1 MSQLR
6 VLILGS
12 PEVFWDAD
20 AVKIPRRIPR
30 TMLYYLATF
39 SLPIDRATMFSAF
52 WPELDEEA
60 ARNAFRDN
68 LGKLRSALPDPDLIQ
83 TDNFSIKLDTSQVFI
98 DYQEFLN
105 ILNQANRDLWQIPND
120 QSLPEQMY
128 LQLAHAANLWR
139 SPNLLQGTRLPNSQV
154 LDEWLTLTEQ
164 NLNHKRDLVL
174 NRLIHH
180 CISKSDYEAS
190 IYWLEKAIESDLVNE
205 DLHLLKIETLVKSGR
220 NNEAIKYGQYVEE
233 LFSKEYNEKPSHQL
247 ITLIQKIKTDQ
258 VQTSLN
264 HRQIEENLTKMDT
277 PFIGR
282 EEELKEMDLAYH
294 KDSVILVEGEIGIGK
309 TRLISEFNHRFE
321 IPPRLL
327 PIPCHTS
334 TPGTPY
340 QPLLEMIRSGVT
352 QEELHSLKE
361 LDINLLA
368 QIDSSFQGLMKT
380 ETRVNTISYPD
391 NYPWLQDAFF
401 HLFQQIS
408 KKQKIILLLD
418 HAQYVDDATISTIR
432 YMSQNKFFSSKA
444 SLVITCE
451 TDRSNPF
458 LRKFLDELIL
468 QKRLKKI
475 QLGPLQLDE
484 VMDLVRSVT
493 GKSDIR
499 PWIKKIEEDLGGNPL
514 MVIECIRL
522 NALESQ
528 KDDGKTAVQQIPAS
542 IQALLHEKYQ
552 ELTPVMQ
559 TILSVI
565 AISGPF
571 IRYDILETATQLPLD
586 KIVDALEEL
595 EKKNILQSSEETV
608 HAGLTYSFKQNI
620 FKNLILSE
628 ISATRK
634 RLLHRRMAAALE
646 SFSLGSV
653 DTHAS
658 ILAGH
663 YEASGDLE
671 KAFRYWEKSANFA
684 KKLSVLGDAYN
695 AYNRADALIP
705 AIEMQ
710 LSDHDLASFY
720 NDWAEISY
728 RNHDQKHLT
737 AIHVKLM
744 ALGEKRNSAT
754 LLGTGLSI
762 QAINQFSLNHF
773 AEGLV
778 IIEQALRYFKDCNNL
793 SAWLNCMARK
803 SKFLYMLSRFEESC
817 QVIEQALDIQPDTLD
832 EEVLHSKALLYYDY
846 ATVLTLMGYPLRGV
860 EQAERSLQLYVKT
873 HDVEGQAK
881 VYGTLVLA
889 NSYCGQTIRAE
900 TEGRM
905 GIQLATRI
913 NYIRMQGYI
922 HVYLAMTKVSR
933 GKMDEAWDHAKQA
946 HSIGGKFGYSEIT
959 TLSLRTIGD
968 IYRYLGNDTQAMEY
982 YQKSLDIST
991 DSFSRC
997 DSLSRLGYL
1006 KAIHGDEAHGLSM
1019 IQEAQIESEK
1029 MSLGSVA
1036 ISSQLY
1042 KYIIQNTEENLI
1054 KNKDQIINLSI
1065 ESEKRGLTAQWGV
1078 CLSLLARLD
1087 FLHGD
1092 PDEAEE
1098 KIVQLL
1104 KKGEQ
1109 FEGLWAS
1116 VLIQVLYD
1124 EAEKYFYFD
1133 NNVRRLQAR
1142 ELLTMLENNCK
1153 NPALQPSFIQFK
1165 STIDKM
1171 IKI

>member
-60 ARNAFRDN
+60 ARNSFRDN

-139 SPNLLQGTRLPNSQV
+139 SPNLLQGARLPNSQV

-180 CISKSDYEAS
+180 CISKADYEAS
-190 IYWLEKAIESDLVNE
+190 IYWLEKAIESDLLNE
-205 DLHLLKIETLVKSGR
+205 SLHLLKIETLLKSGR

-247 ITLIQKIKTDQ
+247 TTLIQKIKTEQ
-258 VQTSLN
+258 VQINLN
-264 HRQIEENLTKMDT
+264 HRQYEENLTNMDA

-282 EEELKEMDLAYH
+282 QKELKEMDLAYH

-309 TRLISEFNHRFE
+309 TRLIHEFNHRFE
-321 IPPRLL
+321 TPHRLL
-327 PIPCHTS
+327 VIPCHTS
-334 TPGTPY
+334 SPGIPY
-340 QPLLEMIRSGVT
+340 QPLIEMIRSGVT
-352 QEELHSLKE
+352 QEEIRSLKE
-361 LDINLLA
+361 FDKKLLA
-368 QIDSSFQGLMKT
+368 QIDPSFQGLMNI
-380 ETRVNTISYPD
+380 EIQVNTDGYPD
-391 NYPWLQDAFF
+391 NYPWLQETFF
-401 HLFQQIS
+401 HLLQQIS
-408 KKQKIILLLD
+408 KKQKVLLLLD
-418 HAQYVDDATISTIR
+418 HAQSVDDATMSTIS
-432 YMSQNKFFSSKA
+432 YMFQNNLFSSKA
-444 SLVITCE
+444 CLVITCE

-475 QLGPLQLDE
+475 QLGPLLPDE
-484 VMDLVRSVT
+484 VMDLVRSIS
-493 GKSDIR
+493 GKSDINQLL
-499 PWIKKIEEDLGGNPL
+499 KKIEEDIGGNPL

-528 KDDGKTAVQQIPAS
+528 KDEGKNSIQQIPAS
-542 IQALLHEKYQ
+542 IQEILHQKFQ

-559 TILSVI
+559 TILSVT
-565 AISGPF
+565 ALSGPF
-571 IRYDILETATQLPLD
+571 IRFDILEATTQLPLD
-586 KIVDALEEL
+586 KIVDGLEEL

-608 HAGLTYSFKQNI
+608 HAGLTYSFRQNI
-620 FKNLILSE
+620 FRNVILSE

-634 RLLHRRMAAALE
+634 RLLHRRIAAALE
-646 SFSLGSV
+646 SLSLGLA
-653 DTHAS
+653 DTHSS

-671 KAFRYWEKSANFA
+671 KAFHYWEKSANFA
-684 KKLSVLGDAYN
+684 KKLGAPGDAYN
-695 AYNRADALIP
+695 AFSRADALIP

-720 NDWAEISY
+720 NGWADISY
-728 RNHDQKHLT
+728 KNHDPKHLT
-737 AIHVKLM
+737 AIHIKLM
-744 ALGEKRNSAT
+744 SLGEKRNSAT

-762 QAINQFSLNHF
+762 QAINQFSINHF

-778 IIEQALRYFKDCNNL
+778 IIEQALRYFKDCDNL

-817 QVIEQALDIQPDTLD
+817 QVIEQALAIQPDTND
-832 EEVLHSKALLYYDY
+832 EEVLHSQALLYYDY

-860 EQAERSLQLYVKT
+860 EQAEQSLQLYVKT
-873 HDVEGQAK
+873 RDIEGQAK
-881 VYGTLVLA
+881 VYGMLVLA

-900 TEGRM
+900 TEGQM
-905 GIQLATRI
+905 GIQLAIRI

-922 HVYLAMTKVSR
+922 HVYLALTKVSR
-933 GKMDEAWDHAKQA
+933 GKMDEAWNHATQA
-946 HSIGGKFGYSEIT
+946 QSIGEKYGYSEIT

-968 IYRYLGNDTQAMEY
+968 IYRYLGNNIRAMEY

-991 DSFSRC
+991 DAFSRC

-1006 KAIHGDEAHGLSM
+1006 KSITGDEAHGMSM
-1019 IQEAQIESEK
+1019 IREAQIESEK

-1042 KYIIQNTEENLI
+1042 QYIIQNTEENLN
-1054 KNKDQIINLSI
+1054 KNKDEIINLST

-1092 PDEAEE
+1092 PEKAEE
-1098 KIVQLL
+1098 KIARLL

-1124 EAEKYFYFD
+1124 EAEKYKYFG
-1133 NNVRRLQAR
+1133 NNFRRSQAQ
-1142 ELLTMLENNCK
+1142 ELLTLLENNCK
-1153 NPALQPSFIQFK
+1153 NPVLRPSFIQFK
-1165 STIDKM
+1165 SNIDKM
-1171 IKI
+1171 IKT